1 MINFNNK
8 GDMMKSLMLIAII
21 FFVISCSNDL
31 VTISDPVGVE
41 AIDKFLPVETEVTK
55 STQACSNKNA
65 CK

>member
-1 MINFNNK
+1 MINFDNK
-8 GDMMKSLMLIAII
+8 GDMMKSLMLIATI

-31 VTISDPVGVE
+31 VTVNEPTG
-41 AIDKFLPVETEVTK
+41 IDKFLPVETEVTK

>member
-8 GDMMKSLMLIAII
+8 GDMMKSLMLITTI

-31 VTISDPVGVE
+31 FTVSKPVGSDPTTVGS
-41 AIDKFLPVETEVTK
+41 DPTK

>member
-1 MINFNNK
+1 
-8 GDMMKSLMLIAII
+8 MMKSLMLIATI

-31 VTISDPVGVE
+31 FTVSEPVGSDPTTVGS
-41 AIDKFLPVETEVTK
+41 DPTK